1 MKFLPFHIA
10 LSLVQLVCITWRKEG
25 GDAVCVSF
33 CCFHYL
39 GRHLVSQVSS
49 LFINDLLCGIGG
61 PKPHVLVH
69 RVISAFA
76 LGHAPASICAWAHV
90 FLQAPSLLDW
100 RLVTVT

>member
-25 GDAVCVSF
+25 GDA
-33 CCFHYL
+33 
-39 GRHLVSQVSS
+39 VSS